1 MIRDFNVLNGYLV
14 QEHKQ
19 GILFIHYRVSMND
32 KQLFILNKWH
42 DRTKRA
48 STAHYDAAKRNR
60 TYHYAVGTLVIAL
73 STISTATVFLNLST
87 LDVRLF
93 VAAGLCS
100 TLATVASGLQIFMR
114 FEDQALIHTRVAQ
127 QFSSLKR
134 DIERV
139 VAGEYT
145 PIEVNSFLEQFSNSW
160 NSIVEHSPPVSSDV
174 WPSISSTRPLI
185 ESGTKTQ

>member
-1 MIRDFNVLNGYLV
+1 
-14 QEHKQ
+14 
-19 GILFIHYRVSMND
+19 MND

-42 DRTKRA
+42 DRTKLA

-60 TYHYAVGTLVIAL
+60 TYHYAVGTIVIIL
-73 STISTATVFLNLST
+73 STISTATVFVNLST

-100 TLATVASGLQIFMR
+100 MSAIVASGLQVFMR
-114 FEDQALIHTRVAQ
+114 FEDQAFIHTRVAQ

-139 VAGEYT
+139 VAGEHT
-145 PIEVNSFLEQFSNSW
+145 PIEVNSFMEQFSNTW
-160 NSIVEHSPPVSSDV
+160 DSIVEHSPPVSSGV
-174 WPSISSTRPLI
+174 WPSISSTRPLLENI
-185 ESGTKTQ
+185 TKTQKKSS